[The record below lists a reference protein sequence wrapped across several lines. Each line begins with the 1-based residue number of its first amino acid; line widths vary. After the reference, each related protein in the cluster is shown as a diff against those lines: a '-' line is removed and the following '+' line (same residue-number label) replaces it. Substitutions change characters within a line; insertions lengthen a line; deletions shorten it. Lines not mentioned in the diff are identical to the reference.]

1 MNSWLKY
8 SMGCL
13 FVAALASCAG
23 TDPEASTAAAEAPKS
38 MSERLNEGGG
48 YKQNDDGSW
57 VPKSDKRS
65 EYDSQRESTFFQ
77 GTVDKKEYKTG
88 DYAKKSWWGG
98 DNDYEK
104 KSYAGNTDGSRFQT
118 QASQSGQMSRS
129 DGQKASV
136 AGPFSTN
143 TLDRTTARE
152 ASASAI
158 PRPKDAAVQSQ
169 RSKYK
174 APSVIDWREQR
185 SMSVDQSKG
194 ILGR

>member
-118 QASQSGQMSRS
+118 QANQSGQMSRS
-129 DGQKASV
+129 NGQKASV
-136 AGPFSTN
+136 AVALFQQTLWTEQLLVKQAHLRSPARRMRQCNRSAANTKPHPSSTGGN
-143 TLDRTTARE
+143 N
-152 ASASAI
+152 
-158 PRPKDAAVQSQ
+158 AA
-169 RSKYK
+169 
-174 APSVIDWREQR
+174 
-185 SMSVDQSKG
+185 
-194 ILGR
+194 